1 MERTRPSRR
10 SRKNLGRLARV
21 WRILLTPIL
30 HLLRKYREEYA
41 RRRRRVGRLVE
52 RVGEAVLAPDD
63 TVWALRRWTHLMRW
77 LTLRHGS
84 AADHFAIAA

>member
-52 RVGEAVLAPDD
+52 RVGEAVLA
-63 TVWALRRWTHLMRW
+63 
-77 LTLRHGS
+77 
-84 AADHFAIAA
+84 AAKASQGLLQEQDVLAAVRKVAVGQPAARG